1 MIMLDLTTSTVPKEK
16 FQSVPIFNLQGEET
30 GKTLDVSS
38 LFIFP
43 FRPDL
48 IKRAV
53 LSTQSTRRVP
63 YGVDPLA
70 GKRTTAESWGTG
82 RGVSRVPRIKG
93 SRHHA
98 GGRGAFIPTAVGGR
112 RTHPPESRR
121 RFDEKINRK
130 ERLNALRSA
139 IAATANPLL
148 VEARGHI
155 ISDEDLKVPYF
166 PLIAVDDLE
175 SITKTR
181 DMYDVFLYLGLI
193 YDVLRARERR
203 KKIRAGKG
211 KARGRRKQNAKTV
224 LIVAQNDKNI
234 RKAARNFPGVD
245 VSTARNLNTELLAP
259 GTHPGRL
266 TLWSVG
272 AIEELL
278 EKFK

>member
-1 MIMLDLTTSTVPKEK
+1 MLDLTSKTISKEK
-16 FQSVPIFNLQGEET
+16 FQSVPVFDLEGEAT
-30 GKTLDVSS
+30 GTTLDVSS

-53 LSTQSTRRVP
+53 LSSQSKRRVP

-82 RGVSRVPRIKG
+82 RGVARVPRVKG
-93 SRHHA
+93 SRHQA
-98 GGRGAFIPTAVGGR
+98 GGRGAFAPMTVGGR

-130 ERLNALRSA
+130 ERLIALRSA

-148 VEARGHI
+148 VEARGHHI
-155 ISDEDLKVPYF
+155 QGESEEDKVPYF

-175 SITKTR
+175 SLSRTR
-181 DMYDVFLYLGLI
+181 DIYNVFYYLGLI
-193 YDVLRARERR
+193 YDVIRARRR
-203 KKIRAGKG
+203 SKKIRAGKG
-211 KARGRRKQNAKTV
+211 KVRGRRHQNAKSV
-224 LIVAQNDKNI
+224 LIVVKDDKKI
-234 RKAARNFPGVD
+234 RKAARNFSGVD

-266 TLWSVG
+266 TLWSTSAV
-272 AIEELL
+272 EELM

>member
-1 MIMLDLTTSTVPKEK
+1 MLDLTSSTIPKEK
-16 FQSVPIFNLQGEET
+16 FQDVPVFNLQGEET
-30 GKTLDVSS
+30 GTTMDVSS

-53 LSTQSTRRVP
+53 LSSQSKRRVP

-82 RGVSRVPRIKG
+82 RGVARVPRVKG

-98 GGRGAFIPTAVGGR
+98 GGRGAFAPTTVGGR

-121 RFDEKINRK
+121 KFDEKINRK

-155 ISDEDLKVPYF
+155 ISGEDVRVPHF
-166 PLIAVDDLE
+166 PLIAVNDLE

-181 DMYDVFLYLGLI
+181 DVYDTFLYLGLI
-193 YDVLRARERR
+193 YDVLRARERS

-211 KARGRRKQNAKTV
+211 KSRGRRRQNVKSV
-224 LIVAQNDKNI
+224 LIVVSNDKKI

-245 VSTARNLNTELLAP
+245 VSSARNLNTELLAP

-266 TLWSVG
+266 TLWSVS
-272 AIEELL
+272 ALEELK
-278 EKFK
+278 EKFQ